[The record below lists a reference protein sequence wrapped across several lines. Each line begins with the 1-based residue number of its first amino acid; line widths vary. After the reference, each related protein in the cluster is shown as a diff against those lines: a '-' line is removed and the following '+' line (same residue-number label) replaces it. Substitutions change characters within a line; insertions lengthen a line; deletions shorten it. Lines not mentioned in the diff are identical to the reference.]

1 MDGGSKFWHK
11 RASSSSSLT
20 QNKHHRMNFNQ
31 KSLSSTPIR
40 WAYWRLLTMIYSS
53 SAFDVEELWILSCLE
68 NSISVCG
75 TSDLPVKYKH
85 LYIPGSP
92 SITNSTSYGWTYP
105 WHYGKMYLALC
116 ILFVVFVL
124 HLDLNWIKKN
134 CDLGFIFIH
143 SLWMVFNVLSLSAE
157 C

>member
-11 RASSSSSLT
+11 RASSSSSSLT

-85 LYIPGSP
+85 LYTRQSLNYEFNELWMNVSVTLWENVPCVVHIVCCFCASFGFKLNKKKLWFRLH
-92 SITNSTSYGWTYP
+92 IYP
-105 WHYGKMYLALC
+105 LALNG
-116 ILFVVFVL
+116 I
-124 HLDLNWIKKN
+124 
-134 CDLGFIFIH
+134 
-143 SLWMVFNVLSLSAE
+143 
-157 C
+157 